1 MKTNKEPEIK
11 SEEYEITDMQEA
23 ALIEAKDKLTALCK
37 EYQLPAVI
45 CIQRGNSENGFQTMS
60 TIQAIGP
67 RTSRAMMGLLLF
79 AKWVNSNE
87 EDDQDFVDS
96 VAKSFV
102 MRHAMHEGLCSH
114 EEGMKMMLQD
124 LLGVH

>member
-23 ALIEAKDKLTALCK
+23 ALVEAKEKLTALCQ

-45 CIQRGNSENGFQTMS
+45 CIQRGNSESSFQTMA

-79 AKWVNSNE
+79 AKWVNSTE
-87 EDDQDFVDS
+87 EADQDFVES
-96 VAKSFV
+96 VANAFV
-102 MRHAMHEGLCSH
+102 TRHAMHEGLCSR
-114 EEGMKMMLQD
+114 EEGMKMMLSG
-124 LLGVH
+124 LLGDI

>member
-102 MRHAMHEGLCSH
+102 MRHAMHEGLCSK

>member
-23 ALIEAKDKLTALCK
+23 ALIEAKDNLTALCK

-45 CIQRGNSENGFQTMS
+45 CIQRGKSENGFQTMA

-79 AKWVNSNE
+79 AKWVNFTDE
-87 EDDQDFVDS
+87 ADQDFVES
-96 VAKSFV
+96 VANAFV
-102 MRHAMHEGLCSH
+102 TRHAMHEGLFSR
-114 EEGMKMMLQD
+114 EEGMKIMLSG
-124 LLGVH
+124 LLGDI